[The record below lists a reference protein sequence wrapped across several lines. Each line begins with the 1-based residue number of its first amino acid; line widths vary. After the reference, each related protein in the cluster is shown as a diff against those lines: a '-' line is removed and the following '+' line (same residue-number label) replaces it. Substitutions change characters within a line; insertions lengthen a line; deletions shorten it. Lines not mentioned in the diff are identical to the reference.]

1 MKKPLLSLLLFFAI
15 YNSFAQPQKVIADCT
30 ITYSVKNLTDVTGN
44 NLQNAVKIVYI
55 SGKQIRVDLSSSTF
69 NQTIFYNDNTG
80 KATVLKSIGESK
92 YISTYTASDWQKEN
106 VVYNGIKILFTNNT
120 KKILNYTCKEALLK
134 LKTGNTY
141 TVYYVPELLPSITE
155 NSFQFKNIPGLILQ
169 YETDVHN
176 QKIQYTAI
184 NISFDPVPSFRFE
197 IPTTGYKV
205 LN

>member
-15 YNSFAQPQKVIADCT
+15 YNSIAQPQKIIADCT
-30 ITYSVKNLTDVTGN
+30 ITYSVKNLTDDAGN
-44 NLQNAVKIVYI
+44 NLQNAVKTVYI

-92 YISTYTASDWQKEN
+92 FISAYNASDWQKEN

-134 LKTGNTY
+134 LKNGNTY

-169 YETDVHN
+169 YETDAHN

-184 NISFDPVPSFRFE
+184 NINFDPVPAFRFE
-197 IPTTGYKV
+197 IPVTGYKL